1 MEKDKVAANIL
12 IAEDDPN
19 ILNLLYV
26 FLSARGYNVF
36 TAVDGQ
42 EALNLMK
49 DVKPDLLITD
59 VMMPRLNG
67 YQLVH
72 TLATERYDIPTPKII
87 ILTSRTD
94 STDIQRGLNV
104 GADVY
109 IPKPFDM
116 AEVAVRVDE
125 LLSVSS
131 AKRNPGKD

>member
-1 MEKDKVAANIL
+1 MNANIL

-26 FLSARGYNVF
+26 FLSRRGYTVF

-42 EALNLMK
+42 EALKLTEE
-49 DVKPDLLITD
+49 VKPDLLITD

-72 TLATERYDIPTPKII
+72 TLAERHDIPTPRII

-94 STDIQRGLNV
+94 SADIRRGLKV
-104 GADVY
+104 GADMY

-116 AEVAVRVDE
+116 SDVAARVEE
-125 LLSVSS
+125 LLSE
-131 AKRNPGKD
+131 KRDNK